1 MQQGSFSR
9 IFLAVLKLT
18 VFLACVVIG
27 FNYLSQHKFHS
38 SDLDLTSTS
47 FLFACLTILLG
58 FVNWGIEALKWQK
71 LIGTIGNIKYP
82 LAFKATLS
90 GVSTSFVTPF
100 RIGDF
105 FGRVLH
111 LKDKK
116 REASVLT
123 LFGNLTQLIATL
135 TFGMIGVSLIGND
148 VLQFD
153 SSAFLLVL
161 VFGWAITLAIAGFA
175 LFPNAMFK
183 ADKFFDYF
191 SIDNSVLHLT
201 PNLTFSILG
210 LSLARYL
217 VFLFQFVLSFKLFG
231 SDIEIIKLAPLIS
244 LLYLLITFVPSP
256 LLGKLGVRES
266 IGLFLIGPFESSAV
280 ILSASLFI
288 WSINLFIPAMI
299 GSVFFWSIKTKRT

>member
-9 IFLAVLKLT
+9 LFLAVLKLT
-18 VFLACVVIG
+18 VFLACLVIG
-27 FNYLSQHKFHS
+27 FKYLNQHKFDHNDINITPGS
-38 SDLDLTSTS
+38 YLL
-47 FLFACLTILLG
+47 AALTIFLG
-58 FVNWGIEALKWQK
+58 CVNWGIEALKWQH
-71 LIGTIGNIKYP
+71 LINTITPIKY
-82 LAFKATLS
+82 LKALKATLS

-111 LKDKK
+111 LNSNK

-135 TFGMIGVSLIGND
+135 LFGMIGVSAIGNE
-148 VLQFD
+148 VLQMQE
-153 SSAFLLVL
+153 SAFTLLLVL
-161 VFGWAITLAIAGFA
+161 GWVVTIAIGAFA
-175 LFPNAMFK
+175 LFPNSMFK

-191 SIDNSVLHLT
+191 SIDNSVLHLKSK
-201 PNLTFSILG
+201 LTSHILV
-210 LSLARYL
+210 LSLFRYL
-217 VFLFQFVLSFKLFG
+217 VFLLQFILSFKMFG
-231 SDIEIIKLAPLIS
+231 SELEFYQLGLLIS

-266 IGLFLIGPFESSAV
+266 IGLFLIGPFESTAV

-288 WSINLFIPAMI
+288 WLINLFIPAMI
-299 GSVFFWSIKTKRT
+299 GSVFFWSIKSSKA